1 VNAADLLAEAR
12 SELAPVEQAIRAHRF
27 LDALDEGRV
36 ERDRLAALA
45 GEQWTIIASD
55 RRAFGFLASRFSRG
69 LAGDFFL
76 SMALGEGEALS
87 LLRTYAD
94 WAGLD
99 EAALERYEPRPG
111 CQAYTAFVSWLALNG
126 DRADVALAFVANLA
140 AWGANCGRVGRA
152 LREAYDAQE
161 EDTAFFDFFATPP
174 TGFEQQALAVIDE
187 GLSAGESPLRAKR
200 ASRLL
205 QAYELTF
212 WDSLA

>member
-1 VNAADLLAEAR
+1 MNAAELLAEAR
-12 SELAPVEQAIRAHRF
+12 SELAPVERAIRASGF
-27 LDALDEGRV
+27 LDALEEGRL
-36 ERDRLAALA
+36 ERDRLAPLA

-55 RRAFGFLASRFSRG
+55 RRAFGFLASRFPRG

-76 SMALGEGEALS
+76 SMAQGEGEALS
-87 LLRTYAD
+87 LLRTYAA

-126 DRADVALAFVANLA
+126 GRADVALAFVANLA
-140 AWGANCGRVGRA
+140 AWGENCGRVGRA
-152 LREAYDAQE
+152 LRQAYGAQE

-174 TGFEQQALAVIDE
+174 EGFEQQALTVIEE
-187 GLSAGESPLRAKR
+187 GLAAGESPLRAKR
-200 ASRLL
+200 AARLL

>member
-12 SELAPVEQAIRAHRF
+12 SELAPVEQAIRANRF
-27 LDALDEGRV
+27 LDALEAGGV
-36 ERDRLAALA
+36 ERDRLTALA

-55 RRAFGFLASRFSRG
+55 RRAFGFLASRFPRG

-76 SMALGEGEALS
+76 SMAQGEGEALS
-87 LLRTYAD
+87 LLRTYAV
-94 WAGLD
+94 WARLD

-152 LREAYDAQE
+152 LRESYDALE

-174 TGFEQQALAVIDE
+174 QGFEQQALAVIDE
-187 GLSAGESPLRAKR
+187 GLAAGESPLRAKR
-200 ASRLL
+200 AARLL